1 MKTLGFYDG
10 FLRYYLCVLCGKK
23 WSKKG
28 YKKKR
33 RFWVVLGDSQKNFEE
48 ARLPVGALLNF
59 LAPTCLIDLI
69 LFFWNT
75 VENIVSLLDVVSSP
89 WQSVLKSIRS
99 ECNDFNLAILDA
111 VGYEGFFDGYA
122 CLTVPDSFR
131 ETWLNSHFG
140 DLLRKAF
147 AQVLGSEFKDYK
159 IRLLTPSEK
168 VPQMELSPAP
178 HPVPRAVRT
187 PVKKPARQKLSL
199 YANYTFETFVE
210 GQCNAMALRACED
223 VVENPGKM
231 SNPLLVYGASG
242 LGKTHLLHA
251 MAAKF
256 QATRPDFKIVYR
268 QAYDFLRDCVSMA
281 EASKAGEWDRL
292 QEIKDQFKARYL
304 ECDVL
309 LVDDI
314 QLLEK
319 ASKSQERLA
328 MLVKILRSQG
338 KQVVL
343 SCDRM
348 PSSFKKLM
356 PGEQYNRD
364 SKIPQ
369 LSANL
374 LTHLDD
380 CVAVGLTEPDLN
392 TRMKLIQEKSKK
404 LPFAMEDREEICRY
418 LSIPPRAN
426 VRLIEGMLNWL
437 GAMHTL
443 NGVDLTLDCIK
454 QLLVSPQNDGATLSL
469 KNISE
474 TVAATFRVEPVVL
487 ASKRQ
492 DKGASLPRKVAMF
505 LCRELTTESLQEVG
519 KAFNRD
525 YATVIAA
532 IQSLLALMDKDD
544 ALARQVKDIRYM
556 LES

>member
-1 MKTLGFYDG
+1 M
-10 FLRYYLCVLCGKK
+10 
-23 WSKKG
+23 
-28 YKKKR
+28 
-33 RFWVVLGDSQKNFEE
+33 
-48 ARLPVGALLNF
+48 
-59 LAPTCLIDLI
+59 
-69 LFFWNT
+69 
-75 VENIVSLLDVVSSP
+75 ENIVSLLDVVSSP
-89 WQSVLKSIRS
+89 WQSVLKCIRS
-99 ECNDFNLAILDA
+99 QCNDFGLAILDA

-122 CLTVPDSFR
+122 CLTVPDTFR
-131 ETWLNSHFG
+131 ETWLNSHYG
-140 DLLRKAF
+140 ELLRKAF
-147 AQVLGSEFKDYK
+147 AQVLGSEFVDYK
-159 IRLLTPSEK
+159 VRLLTPSE
-168 VPQMELSPAP
+168 
-178 HPVPRAVRT
+178 RT
-187 PVKKPARQKLSL
+187 PEKPVEIHVAPKVVRSQAKKVVRKKLSL

-223 VVENPGKM
+223 VVEHPGEK
-231 SNPLLVYGASG
+231 SNPLLVYGATG

-251 MAAKF
+251 MAAKL
-256 QATRPDFKIVYR
+256 QATRPEFKIVYR
-268 QAYDFLRDCVSMA
+268 QAYDFLRDCVSMG
-281 EASKAGEWDRL
+281 EASKAGEWERL
-292 QEIKDQFKARYL
+292 QEIREQFKARYVD
-304 ECDVL
+304 CDVL
-309 LVDDI
+309 LIDDI

-319 ASKSQERLA
+319 AAKSQERLA
-328 MLVKILRSQG
+328 ILVKLLRSQG

-343 SCDRM
+343 SCDRN

-374 LTHLDD
+374 LSHLDN
-380 CVAVGLTEPDLN
+380 CVAVGLVEPDLN

-404 LPFAMEDREEICRY
+404 LPFAVEDREEICRF

-426 VRLIEGMLNWL
+426 VRLIEGVLNWL

-443 NGVDLTLDCIK
+443 NGVDLTLNCIK

-519 KAFNRD
+519 KMFNRD

-532 IQSLLALMDKDD
+532 IQSLISLMDKDE